1 MAGSPSLIKK
11 SNKAARIHK
20 NTVYSFV
27 DRGVSNVDSCR
38 LTREV
43 GKIYKDDQLFAVRS
57 AVPPDDHDAVITSR
71 PNVHDSATRPRHS
84 ETARIADVFPRINTH
99 QGDNHISGTVR

>member
-11 SNKAARIHK
+11 SNKAARTHK

-27 DRGVSNVDSCR
+27 DRGVSNVDSCG

-43 GKIYKDDQLFAVRS
+43 EKYISTINFSLCEARY
-57 AVPPDDHDAVITSR
+57 PPDDHDAVITSR

-99 QGDNHISGTVR
+99 ARR